1 MLGGG
6 EGSLHGLLGTMGMQW
21 SGILFMCLNDL
32 QETEVLDQIIERLLE
47 VKMARPGKLV
57 PLTEAE
63 VSVVLI

>member
-1 MLGGG
+1 MLGGE
-6 EGSLHGLLGTMGMQW
+6 EGSLHSLLGTVRMQW
-21 SGILFMCLNDL
+21 SDISFMYFNDL

-63 VSVVLI
+63 VNVVLI

>member
-1 MLGGG
+1 M
-6 EGSLHGLLGTMGMQW
+6 EWHGIYVLKYM
-21 SGILFMCLNDL
+21 

-63 VSVVLI
+63 VIIVLI